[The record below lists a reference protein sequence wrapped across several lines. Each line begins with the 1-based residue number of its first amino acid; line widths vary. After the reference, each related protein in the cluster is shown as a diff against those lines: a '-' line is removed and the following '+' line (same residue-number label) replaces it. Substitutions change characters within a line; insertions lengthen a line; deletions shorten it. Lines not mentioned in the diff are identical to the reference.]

1 MCACE
6 GAGPEQ
12 VKAGGLFGAI
22 EIFQHV
28 ALGAGLTANKKE
40 RILTGMPI
48 L

>member
-12 VKAGGLFGAI
+12 VKAGGLFGTI

-28 ALGAGLTANKKE
+28 ALGAGLE
-40 RILTGMPI
+40 PI
-48 L
+48 RRNAF